1 MFAFEL
7 VDENNAIV
15 TISFYLVTQLLFV
28 SLEIGCKTNDKHQL
42 SYTNLLG
49 QLSPGQF
56 AENRFDALLSNRNAC
71 YAGYIQHENL
81 TD

>member
-15 TISFYLVTQLLFV
+15 TISFYLITQLLFV
-28 SLEIGCKTNDKHQL
+28 SLEIGCKRLSRQL
-42 SYTNLLG
+42 SR
-49 QLSPGQF
+49 GQF
-56 AENRFDALLSNRNAC
+56 AENRFGALLSNRNAC